1 MIKGYIEGY
10 YGAILSWKDRK
21 AILNLLPKL
30 NLNSYLYCPKE
41 DPKHR
46 IQWKLDYSV
55 DELNNFKEI
64 SELANKNKVNFIFG
78 ISPGNEEPIDF
89 DKLANKIGIFREIG
103 FKNFCILFDDLLE
116 PGNPINQANTLNN
129 CRESFQDCTFYLVP
143 EIYANS
149 LSNSDIFENKYLK
162 DLFSNIDD
170 KPNIFWTGKK
180 VISNKYDYEEIKKLE
195 DFYNLNIYIWDNF
208 YASDYCEP
216 RVTLDKYLPFT
227 GNIPSD
233 ISGIMINAT
242 GKINLDL
249 LILRLYSLGFQ
260 RNDFEISD
268 FLSTELH
275 PAFKSI
281 SKYFTFNGSLIKAD
295 DCEYVN
301 DILQNWI
308 HPIKN
313 EIYPYLHLLKFLMQN
328 TGSRDSNFIKRIRL
342 KERES

>member
-41 DPKHR
+41 DSKHR

-89 DKLANKIGIFREIG
+89 DKLANKIHIFRDIG

-116 PGNPINQANTLNN
+116 PGNPIDHANTLNN

-162 DLFSNIDD
+162 NLFSNIDD

-180 VISNKYDYEEIKKLE
+180 VISNKYDHEEIKKLE

>member
-10 YGAILSWKDRK
+10 YGAILSLKDRK

-41 DPKHR
+41 DAKHR
-46 IQWKLDYSV
+46 MQWKLDYSV

-103 FKNFCILFDDLLE
+103 FKNFCILFDDLHE
-116 PGNPINQANTLNN
+116 PGNPIYQANTLNN

-180 VISNKYDYEEIKKLE
+180 VISNKYDYEEIKKIE
-195 DFYNLNIYIWDNF
+195 NFYNLNIYIWDNF

-260 RNDFEISD
+260 INDFEISD
-268 FLSTELH
+268 FLSTELY
-275 PAFKSI
+275 PAFKLN
-281 SKYFTFNGSLIKAD
+281 SKYFTFNGSLIKTD

-301 DILQNWI
+301 DVLLNWI

-328 TGSRDSNFIKRIRL
+328 NGSRDSNFIKRIRL

>member
-21 AILNLLPKL
+21 AIINLLPKL

-103 FKNFCILFDDLLE
+103 FKNFCILFDDLHE
-116 PGNPINQANTLNN
+116 PGNPIYQANTLNN

-180 VISNKYDYEEIKKLE
+180 VISNKYDYEEIQ
-195 DFYNLNIYIWDNF
+195 
-208 YASDYCEP
+208 
-216 RVTLDKYLPFT
+216 V
-227 GNIPSD
+227 
-233 ISGIMINAT
+233 
-242 GKINLDL
+242 
-249 LILRLYSLGFQ
+249 
-260 RNDFEISD
+260 
-268 FLSTELH
+268 
-275 PAFKSI
+275 
-281 SKYFTFNGSLIKAD
+281 
-295 DCEYVN
+295 
-301 DILQNWI
+301 
-308 HPIKN
+308 
-313 EIYPYLHLLKFLMQN
+313 
-328 TGSRDSNFIKRIRL
+328 
-342 KERES
+342 

>member
-41 DPKHR
+41 DAKHR

-64 SELANKNKVNFIFG
+64 SELANKNMVNFIFG

-89 DKLANKIGIFREIG
+89 DKLANKIDIFREIG

-116 PGNPINQANTLNN
+116 PGNPVYQANTLNN

-149 LSNSDIFENKYLK
+149 LSNSDIFENQYLK

-195 DFYNLNIYIWDNF
+195 NFYNLNIYIWDNF

-227 GNIPSD
+227 GKIPSD

-268 FLSTELH
+268 FLSNELH

-281 SKYFTFNGSLIKAD
+281 SKYFTFDGSLIKTD
-295 DCEYVN
+295 DCEYIN
-301 DILQNWI
+301 DILLNWI

-328 TGSRDSNFIKRIRL
+328 TGSTHSNFIKRIRL

>member
-41 DPKHR
+41 DAKHR

-64 SELANKNKVNFIFG
+64 SELANKNMVNFIFG

-89 DKLANKIGIFREIG
+89 DKLANKIDIFREIG

-116 PGNPINQANTLNN
+116 PGNPVYQANTLNN

-195 DFYNLNIYIWDNF
+195 DFYNLNIYICDNF

-227 GNIPSD
+227 GKIPSD

-268 FLSTELH
+268 FLSNELH

-281 SKYFTFNGSLIKAD
+281 SKYFTFDGSLIKTD
-295 DCEYVN
+295 DCEYIN
-301 DILQNWI
+301 DILLNWI

-342 KERES
+342 KEREN

>member
-1 MIKGYIEGY
+1 M
-10 YGAILSWKDRK
+10 
-21 AILNLLPKL
+21 
-30 NLNSYLYCPKE
+30 
-41 DPKHR
+41 
-46 IQWKLDYSV
+46 
-55 DELNNFKEI
+55 
-64 SELANKNKVNFIFG
+64 
-78 ISPGNEEPIDF
+78 
-89 DKLANKIGIFREIG
+89 
-103 FKNFCILFDDLLE
+103 
-116 PGNPINQANTLNN
+116 
-129 CRESFQDCTFYLVP
+129 VP

>member
-1 MIKGYIEGY
+1 M
-10 YGAILSWKDRK
+10 
-21 AILNLLPKL
+21 
-30 NLNSYLYCPKE
+30 
-41 DPKHR
+41 
-46 IQWKLDYSV
+46 
-55 DELNNFKEI
+55 
-64 SELANKNKVNFIFG
+64 
-78 ISPGNEEPIDF
+78 
-89 DKLANKIGIFREIG
+89 
-103 FKNFCILFDDLLE
+103 
-116 PGNPINQANTLNN
+116 
-129 CRESFQDCTFYLVP
+129 VP

-162 DLFSNIDD
+162 NLFSNIDD

-180 VISNKYDYEEIKKLE
+180 VISNKYDHEEIKKLE

-342 KERES
+342 KEGES

>member
-41 DPKHR
+41 DSKHR

-89 DKLANKIGIFREIG
+89 DKLANKIHIFRDIG

-116 PGNPINQANTLNN
+116 PGNPIDHANTLNN

-162 DLFSNIDD
+162 NLFSNIDD

-216 RVTLDKYLPFT
+216 RVTLDKYLPFN
-227 GNIPSD
+227 GKIPSD

-328 TGSRDSNFIKRIRL
+328 TGSRDFNFIKRIRL